1 MQGGRDLLHQK
12 ACHLLHQGN
21 VHGPLPPDERKKH
34 LLRGRG
40 LVRLAVKARK
50 KLQLLRLDKAD
61 VAALKTALDQNALL
75 LPHPIIFQIIKI
87 CAERYARRL
96 AEAVKVNVLHRRRV
110 TIEPVVFLFVR
121 RSGQALPT
129 HAVVP

>member
-1 MQGGRDLLHQK
+1 MF
-12 ACHLLHQGN
+12 
-21 VHGPLPPDERKKH
+21 VI
-34 LLRGRG
+34 
-40 LVRLAVKARK
+40 
-50 KLQLLRLDKAD
+50 QLLRLDKAD

-129 HAVVP
+129 HA